1 MIIKNFEEFVNEGL
15 YDSFKS
21 KNQIMKFKDTSFTLD
36 DIDDYSIYL
45 NIFNKIDIYNKNT
58 KIIAE
63 GITKYSNYIPYN
75 TDERCVIGLV
85 LENYFTNTIIQYI
98 NDSNLVTE
106 KLSFDEAKKLV
117 KGGKEKIKE
126 LIEKFKEK
134 IPSEVIEAYEFLIK
148 SLNKGIKT
156 VKDLLE
162 TVGKLL
168 QKLGETIVD
177 ALDKLKLFNSEYCSV
192 LPKSDIDT
200 HGLIEFKDEN
210 QKQLISY
217 IINEVSENVKEKQKE
232 NDENLNEGKLGKSL
246 AVGGGLA
253 LLSFAPGLA
262 LLAGGGFGFY
272 KLLKYIG
279 PKLSDKLEP
288 YLLNDK
294 TKEFAN
300 KLYNNKFA
308 RYSLGLSKS
317 EDDKDDDSESKLKKI
332 GKILWSIIVNL
343 VIATLVS
350 SILTLF
356 VTTLIGSGPATG
368 LIIATIIGSKNIFKI
383 VINRVLNFKKETK
396 TKTGDT
402 KVNYFFDM
410 LTMIGILSSVS
421 SIVIKIPGFNEW
433 FNKVLGK
440 IFDFGITKSSAAESS
455 FKFDRNALKAD
466 GAGDELEDLGS
477 FESVKKLLN
486 QSENM
491 EDPVYGTGNSNI
503 SQFLH
508 KTSTSSMDSSGYCSN
523 DNMMRVI
530 TSLSK
535 SSDKVDLMYA
545 AKNEISDDG
554 IRTTVFHTFYTT
566 SKNVSLIDGN
576 LTMNHTLKN
585 LSLHFVQLQDE
596 KSNIGFYI
604 SSRLVDSEI
613 TNGENKFKVIQG
625 VLSATGEIL
634 KIEGA
639 NADALVGKKWDD
651 LAKLIVK

>member
-1 MIIKNFEEFVNEGL
+1 MIKTFEEFINEGL
-15 YDSFKS
+15 YDSSKA
-21 KNQIMKFKDTSFTLD
+21 KNQIKKFQNESFTLN

-45 NIFNKIDIYNKNT
+45 KIFNKIDIYNKNT

-63 GITKYSNYIPYN
+63 GRTKYSNYIPYN
-75 TDERCVIGLV
+75 TDERRVIGLV

-106 KLSFDEAKKLV
+106 KFSFDDAKKLV

-156 VKDLLE
+156 AKDLLE
-162 TVGKLL
+162 TIGKLL
-168 QKLGETIVD
+168 QKLGDTIVD
-177 ALDKLKLFNSEYCSV
+177 ALDKLKLFNSEYCSA
-192 LPKSDIDT
+192 LPETNVDT

-210 QKQLISY
+210 QKQLIGY

-232 NDENLNEGKLGKSL
+232 KDENLNEGKLGKTL
-246 AVGGGLA
+246 AVGGGVALA
-253 LLSFAPGLA
+253 SVSPGLA
-262 LLAGGGFGFY
+262 LLAGGGYGFY

-317 EDDKDDDSESKLKKI
+317 EDDDSSESKLKKI
-332 GKILWSIIVNL
+332 GKILWSIMVNF

-350 SILTLF
+350 SIISLF
-356 VTTLIGSGPATG
+356 ITTLIGTGPATG

-396 TKTGDT
+396 TKDGNT
-402 KVNYFFDM
+402 KVNHFFDM

-421 SIVIKIPGFNEW
+421 SIVVKIPGFNEW

-440 IFDFGITKSSAAESS
+440 IFDFGITKSSAAETSL
-455 FKFDRNALKAD
+455 KFDKDMLKVD
-466 GAGDELEDLGS
+466 GNGGESENLGS
-477 FESVKKLLN
+477 FESVKKLLDN
-486 QSENM
+486 AENM
-491 EDPVYGTGNSNI
+491 EDPAYGT
-503 SQFLH
+503 
-508 KTSTSSMDSSGYCSN
+508 SN
-523 DNMMRVI
+523 DTI
-530 TSLSK
+530 TSFRSAIQSGSSTGSNNEFSENFIESITSVSK
-535 SSDKVDLMYA
+535 TMESDLMYA
-545 AKNEISDDG
+545 TKNSISDDG
-554 IRTTVFHTFYTT
+554 IVTSLTHMFTTT
-566 SKNVSLIDGN
+566 SQNSSLIDGN
-576 LTMNHTLKN
+576 LNRSGAIKELF
-585 LSLHFVQLQDE
+585 LQFVKLQDGE
-596 KSNIGFYI
+596 SNIGF
-604 SSRLVDSEI
+604 
-613 TNGENKFKVIQG
+613 VIQSSLSEEDSFITG
-625 VLSATGEIL
+625 ILSASGKIL
-634 KIEGA
+634 EIEGV
-639 NADALVGKKWDD
+639 NADTLVGKHWDE
-651 LAKLIVK
+651 LIEIVMK

>member
-1 MIIKNFEEFVNEGL
+1 MIKTYEEFINEGL
-15 YDSFKS
+15 YDSSKA
-21 KNQIMKFKDTSFTLD
+21 KNQIKKFQNESFTLD
-36 DIDDYSIYL
+36 DINDYSIYL

-63 GITKYSNYIPYN
+63 GRTKYSNYIPYN
-75 TDERCVIGLV
+75 TDERRVIGLV

-106 KLSFDEAKKLV
+106 KLSFDDAKKLV
-117 KGGKEKIKE
+117 NGGKEKIKE

-156 VKDLLE
+156 AKDLLE
-162 TVGKLL
+162 TIGKLL
-168 QKLGETIVD
+168 QKLGDTIVD
-177 ALDKLKLFNSEYCSV
+177 ALDKLKLFNSEYCSA
-192 LPKSDIDT
+192 LPETNVDT

-210 QKQLISY
+210 QKQLIGY

-232 NDENLNEGKLGKSL
+232 KDENLNEGKLGKTL
-246 AVGGGLA
+246 AIGGIAA
-253 LLSFAPGLA
+253 LGSVAPGLA
-262 LLAGGGFGFY
+262 LLAGGGYGFY

-317 EDDKDDDSESKLKKI
+317 NDDDNSESTLKSI
-332 GKILWSIIVNL
+332 GKILWSIMVNF

-350 SILTLF
+350 SIISLF
-356 VTTLIGSGPATG
+356 VTTLIGTGPATG

-396 TKTGDT
+396 TKDGNT

-421 SIVIKIPGFNEW
+421 SIVVKIPGFNEW

-440 IFDFGITKSSAAESS
+440 IFDFGITKSSAAETSL
-455 FKFDRNALKAD
+455 KFDKDMLKVD
-466 GAGDELEDLGS
+466 GNGGESENLGS
-477 FESVKKLLN
+477 FESVKKLLDN
-486 QSENM
+486 AENM
-491 EDPVYGTGNSNI
+491 EDPVYGTSNNTV
-503 SQFLH
+503 
-508 KTSTSSMDSSGYCSN
+508 TSFRDVIQSGSSTDSNNEFSRKFIES
-523 DNMMRVI
+523 I
-530 TSLSK
+530 TSVTK
-535 SSDKVDLMYA
+535 SSDELDLMYA
-545 AKNEISDDG
+545 TKNSISDDG
-554 IRTTVFHTFYTT
+554 IITSLTHVFSTENGTF
-566 SKNVSLIDGN
+566 IDGKSLDHCN
-576 LTMNHTLKN
+576 TLKEVFLN
-585 LSLHFVQLQDE
+585 FVKLHDE
-596 KSNIGFYI
+596 ESNIGFI
-604 SSRLVDSEI
+604 IQSRLIEGASTDE
-613 TNGENKFKVIQG
+613 
-625 VLSATGEIL
+625 VLVKGILSSTGKIL
-634 KIEGA
+634 KIEEIVGA
-639 NADALVGKKWDD
+639 NADALVGKQWDE
-651 LAKLIVK
+651 LTNLLMK

>member
-1 MIIKNFEEFVNEGL
+1 MIKTFEEFINEGL
-15 YDSFKS
+15 YDSYKR
-21 KNQIMKFKDTSFTLD
+21 KNHIMKFQNESFTLD

-63 GITKYSNYIPYN
+63 GRTKYSNYIPYN
-75 TDERCVIGLV
+75 TDERRVIGLV

-106 KLSFDEAKKLV
+106 KFSFDDAKELV

-156 VKDLLE
+156 AKDLLE

-168 QKLGETIVD
+168 QKLGETIVE
-177 ALDKLKLFNSEYCSV
+177 ALDKLKLFNSEYCGA
-192 LPKSDIDT
+192 LPESNIDT
-200 HGLIEFKDEN
+200 HGLIEFKNEN
-210 QKQLISY
+210 QKQLIGY

-232 NDENLNEGKLGKSL
+232 KDENLNEGKVGKTL
-246 AVGGGLA
+246 AVGGITA
-253 LLSFAPGLA
+253 LGTVAPGLA

-288 YLLNDK
+288 YLLSDK

-308 RYSLGLSKS
+308 KYSLGLSKNN
-317 EDDKDDDSESKLKKI
+317 DDDNSESKLKTI
-332 GKILWSIIVNL
+332 GKILWSIMVNF

-350 SILTLF
+350 SIISLF
-356 VTTLIGSGPATG
+356 VTTLLGTGPATG

-396 TKTGDT
+396 TKNGNT

-421 SIVIKIPGFNEW
+421 SIAVKIPGFNEW
-433 FNKVLGK
+433 FNKVLGQ
-440 IFDFGITKSSAAESS
+440 IFDLGITKASAAETSL
-455 FKFDRNALKAD
+455 KFDKDMLKIK
-466 GAGDELEDLGS
+466 GSVGESENLGS
-477 FESVKKLLN
+477 FEYVKKLLDDN
-486 QSENM
+486 DNNTKH
-491 EDPVYGTGNSNI
+491 PVYGSTNSTVKGFTDSVQNVSSTDSNFKFSEKFVQTMFNTSKSQTKELDLMLGTKTSITDDDNI
-503 SQFLH
+503 SSLTHVF
-508 KTSTSSMDSSGYCSN
+508 STYSENS
-523 DNMMRVI
+523 
-530 TSLSK
+530 
-535 SSDKVDLMYA
+535 
-545 AKNEISDDG
+545 
-554 IRTTVFHTFYTT
+554 
-566 SKNVSLIDGN
+566 SLIDEDLNHDNN
-576 LTMNHTLKN
+576 LKELTLYLLKAKDEESNVVFSIDYNLYENSDTPKN
-585 LSLHFVQLQDE
+585 IHVEGILS
-596 KSNIGFYI
+596 STG
-604 SSRLVDSEI
+604 
-613 TNGENKFKVIQG
+613 KVIKILLADG
-625 VLSATGEIL
+625 V
-634 KIEGA
+634 
-639 NADALVGKKWDD
+639 NADTIVDKQWDELINSLV
-651 LAKLIVK
+651 

>member
-1 MIIKNFEEFVNEGL
+1 MIKTFEEFINEGL
-15 YDSFKS
+15 YDSSKA
-21 KNQIMKFKDTSFTLD
+21 KNQIKKFQNESFILD
-36 DIDDYSIYL
+36 DINDYSIYL

-63 GITKYSNYIPYN
+63 GRTKYSNYIPYN
-75 TDERCVIGLV
+75 TDERRAIGLV

-106 KLSFDEAKKLV
+106 KFSFDDAKKLV

-156 VKDLLE
+156 AKDLLE
-162 TVGKLL
+162 TIGKLL
-168 QKLGETIVD
+168 QKLGDTIVD
-177 ALDKLKLFNSEYCSV
+177 ALDKLKLFNSEYCSA
-192 LPKSDIDT
+192 LPESNVDT

-210 QKQLISY
+210 QKQLIGY

-232 NDENLNEGKLGKSL
+232 KDEKLNEGKLGKTL
-246 AVGGGLA
+246 AIGGIAA
-253 LLSFAPGLA
+253 LGSVAPGLA
-262 LLAGGGFGFY
+262 LLAGGGYGFY

-317 EDDKDDDSESKLKKI
+317 NDDDNSESTLKSI
-332 GKILWSIIVNL
+332 GKILWSIMVNF

-350 SILTLF
+350 SIISLF
-356 VTTLIGSGPATG
+356 VTTLIGTGPATG

-396 TKTGDT
+396 TKDGNT

-421 SIVIKIPGFNEW
+421 SIVVKIPGFNEW

-440 IFDFGITKSSAAESS
+440 IFDFGITKSSAAETSL
-455 FKFDRNALKAD
+455 KFDENMLKVD
-466 GAGDELEDLGS
+466 GNNGESENLGN
-477 FESVKKLLN
+477 FESVKKLLDN
-486 QSENM
+486 AENM
-491 EDPVYGTGNSNI
+491 EDPVYGTSNDTI
-503 SQFLH
+503 
-508 KTSTSSMDSSGYCSN
+508 TSFKDVIQSDSSTGSN
-523 DNMMRVI
+523 NEFSQKFIESI
-530 TSLSK
+530 TSVTK
-535 SSDKVDLMYA
+535 SSNELDLMYA
-545 AKNEISDDG
+545 TKNSISDDG
-554 IRTTVFHTFYTT
+554 IITSLTHVFTTENGTF
-566 SKNVSLIDGN
+566 IDGRN
-576 LTMNHTLKN
+576 LTHCSTLKELFLN
-585 LSLHFVQLQDE
+585 FVKLHDE
-596 KSNIGFYI
+596 ESNIGFI
-604 SSRLVDSEI
+604 IQSRLIEGASTDEVFI
-613 TNGENKFKVIQG
+613 KGI
-625 VLSATGEIL
+625 LSSTGKIL
-634 KIEGA
+634 KIEEIVGA
-639 NADALVGKKWDD
+639 NADALVGKQWDELTD
-651 LAKLIVK
+651 LLIK